1 METRFQLMAVCMC
14 ACLMILL
21 TNNARASGQ
30 FIFLPQTSF
39 DYDITARSEVFED
52 TTQSLNIDDILK
64 LQGGILFSQIGDS
77 RFSKA
82 HNASSYWIRFYIS
95 NHNNNVRTAILSMAD
110 TSMRGVELY
119 RVDANTLRQQK
130 IADQLVH
137 IHGLYNQAN
146 AFQINLEPKQHA
158 VFYLRITSN
167 NSFSTNFNLLS
178 YDIFLHNEH
187 KGSIYTTFVLTLSLV
202 FMVLF
207 LHSYVRRKNAFT
219 LLCAIYSI
227 SAIAMMFFW
236 MGASNI
242 VLDIRPQTNAFAM
255 RVALALSSVII
266 TCLPLCLSWQNN
278 QKKWV
283 HLIVYALLLVQLTPV
298 LLSIWL
304 LPKHLLLIMTACS
317 IINTTSLPCIFW
329 IFTSRRQRAQ
339 TWIGTGVSILGIV
352 GLLSFFSSQELV
364 FVANF
369 SNYAVTLLPLVM
381 MICMLFADQD
391 IIRSSEPNQRTSLT
405 LGHNALWLQLAREL
419 YSPISSILGVTNV
432 LIRSPLSDTQR
443 QYVRTLE
450 RATDKLHLTSKRM
463 ANASQVASKSF
474 HLQPHPINTQEH
486 LNTCIRDVQ
495 HSASERGI
503 EITTDVSDI
512 RNTLHTLDSER
523 FDLLISAILEKM
535 IHNSEQGQLHIRASH
550 YDIHQKTGL
559 MIRLHSQANLLKSDA
574 LLTHI
579 NTLKTSMRPKPA
591 KQDWEVELLHTIL
604 KSMNASINT
613 HTPSDTE
620 LSITLYLPSDT
631 EFNVFPAASSPEEAA
646 LIGVRSLVVSENT
659 ELRDTLRYMMKSWGM
674 RVEKTYKTQ
683 GAMAMLRH
691 QTSIQKP
698 YQIVVLDHTNEDS
711 DGFALIERVL
721 QDPDVE
727 HALQIIWLTNEPEA
741 LTHQQARCITVL
753 PKPITYSTLQHVLIK
768 QIGR

>member
-1 METRFQLMAVCMC
+1 MKTHFHLTAILLS
-14 ACLMILL
+14 ACLMVLL
-21 TNNARASGQ
+21 ANNTRASSQ

-39 DYDITARSEVFED
+39 DYDITASSEVFED

-64 LQGGILFSQIGDS
+64 LQGGILFAQIEENH
-77 RFSKA
+77 FSKA
-82 HNASSYWIRFYIS
+82 HNASSYWIRFHIS
-95 NHNNNVRTAILSMAD
+95 NHNDNLRTAMLSIAD
-110 TSMRGVELY
+110 TAIRGIELY
-119 RVDANTLRQQK
+119 RVDANTQAKQT
-130 IADQLVH
+130 ISDQPRH

-146 AFQINLEPKQHA
+146 AFQISLEPKTHA
-158 VFYLRITSN
+158 VFYLQITSN
-167 NSFSTNFNLLS
+167 NSFSTHLNLLS

-187 KGSIYTTFVLTLSLV
+187 KESIYMTFILTVSLV
-202 FMVLF
+202 FMLYF
-207 LHSYVRRKNAFT
+207 LRSYALRKNAFT
-219 LLCAIYSI
+219 LLCIIYSI
-227 SAIAMMFFW
+227 SAIAMTFFW
-236 MGASNI
+236 MGASSI
-242 VLDIRPQTNAFAM
+242 VWDISSQTNAFVM
-255 RVALALSSVII
+255 RIALVLSSII
-266 TCLPLCLSWQNN
+266 TTCLPLFFSWQNN

-317 IINTTSLPCIFW
+317 IINTTSLPCVFW
-329 IFTSRRQRAQ
+329 VFKSHRQRAQ
-339 TWIGTGVSILGIV
+339 TWIGTGVSIVGIV
-352 GLLSFFSSQELV
+352 GLISFFASQDLV
-364 FVANF
+364 FVASF
-369 SNYAVTLLPLVM
+369 SSYAITLLPLVM
-381 MICMLFADQD
+381 MTSMLLADQD
-391 IIRSSEPNQRTSLT
+391 FFRSSEPNQRASLT
-405 LGHNALWLQLAREL
+405 LSHNTLWLQLAREL

-443 QYVRTLE
+443 QYVKTLE

-512 RNTLHTLDSER
+512 RNTLHTLDPER
-523 FDLLISAILEKM
+523 FDLLVSAILEKM
-535 IHNSEQGQLHIRASH
+535 IHNSEQGQLNIRASH

-559 MIRLHSQANLLKSDA
+559 MIRFHSQANLLKNDA
-574 LLTHI
+574 LLAHI
-579 NTLKTSMRPKPA
+579 NTLKTSMRLKPA
-591 KQDWEVELLHTIL
+591 KQDWDIELLQAIL

-620 LSITLYLPSDT
+620 LSITVYLPSDT
-631 EFNVFPAASSPEEAA
+631 EFNVFPAASAPEETA
-646 LIGVRSLVVSENT
+646 LNGVRSLVVSENT

-698 YQIVVLDHTNEDS
+698 YQIVVLDHTNEDN
-711 DGFALIERVL
+711 DGLALIERVL

-727 HALQIIWLTNEPEA
+727 HTLQIIWLTNTPET
-741 LTHQQARCITVL
+741 LTTKQERRITVL
-753 PKPITYSTLQHVLIK
+753 PKPVTYSQLQQVLIE